1 VVEKLSVKQLTTT
14 KTTEE
19 KMADGTK
26 ETPEVWA
33 AGVGRKSNAQYG
45 SDLMVEVLRELGIKY
60 IALNPGAS
68 YRGLHDSM
76 VNFDPGKGPEII
88 MCTHEEIAV
97 ALANGYARA
106 TGEIMATGLHNIV
119 GLQHASMA
127 IFNAWCDRTP
137 ILNLGGGGPQ
147 DTTNRRSTDWVHT
160 ANVQGNAVREYV
172 KFDDQPNSVD
182 AVAESFLKAHRIA
195 MTDPKGPVYVC
206 LDTDVQEAKIDKP
219 MVVPHAQFFRPPAGP
234 GANPDSLRN
243 ASRLLAEAQWPVIVA
258 GEVGRNPKA
267 LPAVLDLAE
276 TLGAAVVDADG
287 RYAFPS
293 THPLNLTTS
302 REEALRNADVVLGL
316 DVPSLG
322 VPLGPSVRERGNFAP
337 VIPPSCKVIHITLL
351 DLERQSWVSDN
362 MWLLPVHVPIAAD
375 TSVVLPQLLE
385 QVRERLSLNKDASR
399 QVRERRNRIE
409 AIYREAR
416 KKSQEWIEKTW
427 NEKPISQ
434 ARFFSEINKRVQ
446 GKSWALVSS
455 HGRRWREAIE
465 VTEPA
470 HGMGGGR
477 GGGVGYGL
485 PSSIGSAL
493 GFKGSGR
500 LCIGILG
507 DGDFLMTSN
516 SLWTAAKYQIP
527 LLVVVLNNRSYYND
541 EEHQERMARWRQRP
555 IENKGI
561 GIRIEEPA
569 PDLASIAR
577 ALHVDGFGPITE
589 PDQLGSALDKAI
601 EIVENGRPAVVDAIT
616 QPR

>member
-1 VVEKLSVKQLTTT
+1 MAEQEK
-14 KTTEE
+14 
-19 KMADGTK
+19 G
-26 ETPEVWA
+26 TPEVWT
-33 AGVGRKSNAQYG
+33 AGIGRRSNAQYG

-76 VNFDPGKGPEII
+76 VNFEPGKGPEII
-88 MCTHEEIAV
+88 LCTHEEIAV

-147 DTTNRRSTDWVHT
+147 NTTNRRSTDWVHT
-160 ANVQGNAVREYV
+160 ALVQGNAVRDFV
-172 KFDDQPNSVD
+172 KYDDQPSDID
-182 AVAESFLKAHRIA
+182 AVAESFLKAYRIA
-195 MTDPKGPVYVC
+195 MTEPKGPVYIC
-206 LDTDVQEAKIDKP
+206 LDTDVQEAKISKP
-219 MVVPHAQFFRPPAGP
+219 MVVPHAQLFRPPAGP
-234 GANPDSLRN
+234 GANPESLRQ
-243 ASRLLAEAQWPVIVA
+243 ASRLLAEASWPVIVA
-258 GEVGRNPKA
+258 GEIARNPKA
-267 LPAVLDLAE
+267 LPPLLDLAE
-276 TLGAAVVDADG
+276 ALGAAVIDSDG

-293 THPLNLTTS
+293 THVLNLTTA
-302 REEALRNADVVLGL
+302 REEALRNADVVLAL

-337 VIPPSCKVIHITLL
+337 IISPKCQVIHMTLL

-362 MWLLPVHVPIAAD
+362 MWLLPVHVLIAAD
-375 TSVVLPQLLE
+375 TSVALPQLLE
-385 QVRERLSLNKDASR
+385 QVRERLNANRDASR
-399 QVRERRNRIE
+399 QVQERRAKVE
-409 AIYREAR
+409 AIYRDA
-416 KKSQEWIEKTW
+416 KNKSQQWIEKTW
-427 NEKPISQ
+427 DERPISQ
-434 ARFFSEINKRVQ
+434 ARFFTEINKRVQ

-500 LCIGILG
+500 LCVSMIG

-527 LLVVVLNNRSYYND
+527 LLVVVLNNHSYYND

-555 IENKGI
+555 LENKGI

-569 PDLASIAR
+569 PDLTAIAR
-577 ALHVDGFGPITE
+577 ALHVDGFGPIAE
-589 PDQLGSALDKAI
+589 PDQLGPTLDKAI
-601 EIVENGRPAVVDAIT
+601 EIVESGKPAVVDVIT

>member
-1 VVEKLSVKQLTTT
+1 MAEET
-14 KTTEE
+14 K
-19 KMADGTK
+19 G
-26 ETPEVWA
+26 TPEIWA
-33 AGVGRKSNAQYG
+33 AGIGRKSNAQYG

-76 VNFDPGKGPEII
+76 VNFEPGKGPEII
-88 MCTHEEIAV
+88 LCTHEEIAV

-137 ILNLGGGGPQ
+137 ILNLGGGGPMN
-147 DTTNRRSTDWVHT
+147 TPNRRSTDWVHT
-160 ANVQGNAVREYV
+160 ALVQGLAVRDFV
-172 KFDDQPNSVD
+172 KFDDQPSDVD
-182 AVAESFLKAHRIA
+182 AVAESFLKAYRIA
-195 MTDPKGPVYVC
+195 MTEPKGPVYIC

-219 MVVPHAQFFRPPAGP
+219 MVVPHAQLYRPPAGP
-234 GANPDSLRN
+234 GANPESLRQ
-243 ASRLLAEAQWPVIVA
+243 ASRLLAEAAWPVIVA
-258 GEVGRNPKA
+258 GEIARSPKA
-267 LPAVLDLAE
+267 LPPMLDLAE
-276 TLGAAVVDADG
+276 ALGAAVIDSDG

-293 THPLNLTTS
+293 THVLNLTTA
-302 REEALRNADVVLGL
+302 REEALHGADVVLAL

-337 VIPPSCKVIHITLL
+337 VISPRCQVIHITLL

-375 TSVVLPQLLE
+375 TSVALPQLLE
-385 QVRERLSLNKDASR
+385 QVRERLKTKSDSDR
-399 QVRERRNRIE
+399 QVQERRAKVE
-409 AIYREAR
+409 AIHREAR
-416 KKSQEWIEKTW
+416 KKSQAWIEKTW
-427 NEKPISQ
+427 DEKPISQ

-485 PSSIGSAL
+485 PSSIGAAL

-500 LCIGILG
+500 LCVSMIG

-527 LLVVVLNNRSYYND
+527 LLVVVLNNHSYYND

-569 PDLASIAR
+569 PDLTAIAR

-589 PDQLGSALDKAI
+589 PDQLGPVLDQAI
-601 EIVENGRPAVVDAIT
+601 GIVESGKPAVVDVIT

>member
-1 VVEKLSVKQLTTT
+1 VAEET
-14 KTTEE
+14 K
-19 KMADGTK
+19 GI
-26 ETPEVWA
+26 PEIWA
-33 AGVGRKSNAQYG
+33 AGIGRKSNAQYG

-76 VNFDPGKGPEII
+76 VNFEPGKGPEII
-88 MCTHEEIAV
+88 LCTHEEIAV

-147 DTTNRRSTDWVHT
+147 NTTNRRSTDWVHT
-160 ANVQGNAVREYV
+160 ALVQGLAVREYV

-182 AVAESFLKAHRIA
+182 AVAESFLKAYRIA
-195 MTDPKGPVYVC
+195 MTEPKGPVYVC
-206 LDTDVQEAKIDKP
+206 LDTDVQEAKIGKP
-219 MVVPHAQFFRPPAGP
+219 MVVPHAEFFRAPAGS
-234 GANPDSLRN
+234 GANPESLRR

-258 GEVGRNPKA
+258 GEIARNPKA
-267 LPAVLDLAE
+267 LPPLLDLAE
-276 TLGAAVVDADG
+276 ALGAAVIDSDG

-293 THPLNLTTS
+293 THVLNLTTA
-302 REEALRNADVVLGL
+302 REEALRDADVVLAL

-337 VIPPSCKVIHITLL
+337 IISPRCQVIHMTLL

-375 TSVVLPQLLE
+375 TSVALPQLLE
-385 QVRERLSLNKDASR
+385 QVRERLNANRDASS
-399 QVRERRNRIE
+399 QIQARRAKVE
-409 AIYREAR
+409 AIYRDAK
-416 KKSQEWIEKTW
+416 KKSQQWIEKTW
-427 NEKPISQ
+427 DEKPISQ
-434 ARFFSEINKRVQ
+434 ARYFSEISKRVQ

-455 HGRRWREAIE
+455 HGRRWREAID

-493 GFKGSGR
+493 GFKRSGR
-500 LCIGILG
+500 LCVSMIG

-527 LLVVVLNNRSYYND
+527 LLVVVLNNHSYYND
-541 EEHQERMARWRQRP
+541 EEHQERMARWRERP

-561 GIRIEEPA
+561 GIRIEDPA
-569 PDLASIAR
+569 PDLTAIAR

-589 PDQLGSALDKAI
+589 PDLLGPTLDKAI
-601 EIVENGRPAVVDAIT
+601 EIVESGKPAVVDVIT

>member
-1 VVEKLSVKQLTTT
+1 
-14 KTTEE
+14 
-19 KMADGTK
+19 MAEQTK

-33 AGVGRKSNAQYG
+33 AGIGRKSNAQYG

-76 VNFDPGKGPEII
+76 VNFETGKGPEII

-182 AVAESFLKAHRIA
+182 AVAESFLKAYRIA

-206 LDTDVQEAKIDKP
+206 LDTDIQEAKIDKP

-258 GEVGRNPKA
+258 GEVGRNPRA
-267 LPAVLDLAE
+267 LPVVLDLAE
-276 TLGAAVVDADG
+276 TLGAAVIDADG

-302 REEALRNADVVLGL
+302 REEALRNADVVVAL

-337 VIPPSCKVIHITLL
+337 VVPPSCKVIHITLL

-385 QVRERLSLNKDASR
+385 QVRERLNASKDASN
-399 QVRERRNRIE
+399 QVQQRRTRIE

-416 KKSQEWIEKTW
+416 KKSQEWVEKTW
-427 NEKPISQ
+427 DEKPISQ

-485 PSSIGSAL
+485 PSSIGAAL
-493 GFKGSGR
+493 GFKESGR
-500 LCIGILG
+500 LCVSIVG

-561 GIRIEEPA
+561 GIRIEQPA
-569 PDLASIAR
+569 PDLAAIAR
-577 ALHVDGFGPITE
+577 ALHVDGFGPVTE
-589 PDQLGSALDKAI
+589 PDQLGSTLDKAI
-601 EIVENGRPAVVDAIT
+601 AIVESGRPAVVDVIT

>member
-1 VVEKLSVKQLTTT
+1 VAEET
-14 KTTEE
+14 K
-19 KMADGTK
+19 G
-26 ETPEVWA
+26 TPEIWS
-33 AGVGRKSNAQYG
+33 AGIGRKSNAQYG

-76 VNFDPGKGPEII
+76 VNFEGGKGPEII
-88 MCTHEEIAV
+88 LCTHEEIAV
-97 ALANGYARA
+97 AMANGYARA

-119 GLQHASMA
+119 GLLHASMA

-137 ILNLGGGGPQ
+137 ILNLGGGGPMN
-147 DTTNRRSTDWVHT
+147 TPNRRSTDWVHT
-160 ANVQGNAVREYV
+160 ALVQGNAVRDYL
-172 KFDDQPNSVD
+172 KYDDQPSDVD
-182 AVAESFLKAHRIA
+182 AVSESFLKAYRIA
-195 MTDPKGPVYVC
+195 MTEPKGPVYIC

-219 MVVPHAQFFRPPAGP
+219 MVVPHAQLFRAPAGP
-234 GANPDSLRN
+234 GANPESLRQ

-258 GEVGRNPKA
+258 GEIARNPKA
-267 LPAVLDLAE
+267 LPPMLDLAE
-276 TLGAAVVDADG
+276 ALGAAVIDSDG
-287 RYAFPS
+287 RYGFPS
-293 THPLNLTTS
+293 THVLNLTNA
-302 REEALRNADVVLGL
+302 REEALRPADVVLAL

-337 VIPPSCKVIHITLL
+337 IIAPSCKVIHITLL
-351 DLERQSWVSDN
+351 DLERQSWVNDN

-375 TSVVLPQLLE
+375 TSVALPELLE
-385 QVRERLSLNKDASR
+385 QVRERLKANGDAGR
-399 QVRERRNRIE
+399 QVFERRARIE
-409 AIYREAR
+409 AIYRETK
-416 KKSQEWIEKTW
+416 KKSQEWIKKTW
-427 NEKPISQ
+427 DEKPISQ
-434 ARFFSEINKRVQ
+434 ARFFSEINQRVQ
-446 GKSWALVSS
+446 GKSWALVSA
-455 HGRRWREAIE
+455 HGRRWREAID

-500 LCIGILG
+500 LCVSMIG

-527 LLVVVLNNRSYYND
+527 LLVVVLNNHSYYND

-561 GIRIEEPA
+561 GIRIEDPV
-569 PDLASIAR
+569 PDLTAIAR

-589 PDQLGSALDKAI
+589 PDLLGPALDKAI
-601 EIVENGRPAVVDAIT
+601 AIVESGKPAVVDVIT

>member
-1 VVEKLSVKQLTTT
+1 
-14 KTTEE
+14 
-19 KMADGTK
+19 MAEQTK

-33 AGVGRKSNAQYG
+33 AGIGRKSNAQYG

-76 VNFDPGKGPEII
+76 VNFEKGKGPEII

-172 KFDDQPNSVD
+172 KFDDQPNSID
-182 AVAESFLKAHRIA
+182 AVAESFLKAYRIA

-219 MVVPHAQFFRPPAGP
+219 MIVPHAQFFRPPAGP
-234 GANPDSLRN
+234 GANPDSLRK

-267 LPAVLDLAE
+267 LPVVLDLAE
-276 TLGAAVVDADG
+276 TLGAAVIDADG

-302 REEALRNADVVLGL
+302 REEALRNADVVVAL

-337 VIPPSCKVIHITLL
+337 VVPPSCKVIHITLL

-385 QVRERLSLNKDASR
+385 QVRERVNANKDGSH
-399 QVRERRNRIE
+399 QVQQRRTRIE

-427 NEKPISQ
+427 NEKPVSQ

-446 GKSWALVSS
+446 GKPWALVSS

-485 PSSIGSAL
+485 PSSIGAAL
-493 GFKGSGR
+493 GFKESGR
-500 LCIGILG
+500 LCVSIVG

-569 PDLASIAR
+569 PDLAAIGR

-589 PDQLGSALDKAI
+589 PDQLGSTLDKAI
-601 EIVENGRPAVVDAIT
+601 AIVESGRPAVVDVIT

>member
-1 VVEKLSVKQLTTT
+1 MA
-14 KTTEE
+14 EE
-19 KMADGTK
+19 NRG
-26 ETPEVWA
+26 TPEIWA
-33 AGVGRKSNAQYG
+33 AGIGRKSKAQYG

-76 VNFDPGKGPEII
+76 VNFEAGKGPEII
-88 MCTHEEIAV
+88 LCTHEEIAV

-147 DTTNRRSTDWVHT
+147 NTTNRRSTDWVHT
-160 ANVQGNAVREYV
+160 ALVQGNAVRDFV
-172 KFDDQPNSVD
+172 KYDDQPSDVD
-182 AVAESFLKAHRIA
+182 AVAESFLKAYRIA
-195 MTDPKGPVYVC
+195 MTEPKGPVYIC

-219 MVVPHAQFFRPPAGP
+219 MVVPHAQFFRAPAGP
-234 GANPDSLRN
+234 GANPESLRQ
-243 ASRLLAEAQWPVIVA
+243 ASRLLAEAQWPVIIA
-258 GEVGRNPKA
+258 GEIARNPKA
-267 LPAVLDLAE
+267 LPPLLDLAE
-276 TLGAAVVDADG
+276 ALGAAVIDSDG

-293 THPLNLTTS
+293 THVLNLTTA
-302 REEALRNADVVLGL
+302 REEALRGADVVLAL

-337 VIPPSCKVIHITLL
+337 IIAPSCTVIHITLL
-351 DLERQSWVSDN
+351 DLERQSWVNDN

-375 TSVVLPQLLE
+375 TSVALPQLLE
-385 QVRERLSLNKDASR
+385 QVRERLNANRDASR
-399 QVRERRNRIE
+399 QVQERRVKIE
-409 AIYREAR
+409 GIYREAR
-416 KKSQEWIEKTW
+416 KKSQAWIEKTW
-427 NEKPISQ
+427 GEKPISQ

-446 GKSWALVSS
+446 GKSWALVGS
-455 HGRRWREAIE
+455 HGRRWREAID

-500 LCIGILG
+500 LCVSMIG

-527 LLVVVLNNRSYYND
+527 LLVVVLNNHSYYND

-569 PDLASIAR
+569 PDLTAIAR

-589 PDQLGSALDKAI
+589 PDQLGPTLDKAI
-601 EIVENGRPAVVDAIT
+601 EIVESGKPAVVDVIT

>member
-1 VVEKLSVKQLTTT
+1 
-14 KTTEE
+14 
-19 KMADGTK
+19 MAEQDKPAG
-26 ETPEVWA
+26 TPEVWA
-33 AGVGRKSNAQYG
+33 AGVGKKSNAQYG

-68 YRGLHDSM
+68 YRGLHDSI
-76 VNFDPGKGPEII
+76 VNFEPGNGPEII

-106 TGEIMATGLHNIV
+106 TGDIMATGLHNVV

-147 DTTNRRSTDWVHT
+147 NATNRRSTDWVHT
-160 ANVQGNAVREYV
+160 ALVQGNAVREYV
-172 KFDDQPNSVD
+172 KYDDQPGSVD
-182 AVAESFLKAHRIA
+182 AVPESFLRAYRIA
-195 MTDPKGPVYVC
+195 MTEPRGPVYVC
-206 LDTDVQEAKIDKP
+206 LDTDVQEEKISKP
-219 MVVPHAQFFRPPAGP
+219 MVVPHARLFRAPAGP
-234 GANPDSLRN
+234 AANPESLRQ

-267 LPAVLDLAE
+267 LPALLDIAE
-276 TLGAAVVDADG
+276 ELGAAVIDADG

-293 THPLNLTTS
+293 THPLNLTNA
-302 REEALRNADVVLGL
+302 REDALRNADVVLAL

-337 VIPPSCKVIHITLL
+337 VISPRCKVIHITLL
-351 DLERQSWVSDN
+351 DLERQSWVSDA

-375 TSVVLPQLLE
+375 TSVALPQLLE
-385 QVRERLSLNKDASR
+385 QLRERMKANADAQR
-399 QVRERRNRIE
+399 QVRERRAKVE
-409 AIYREAR
+409 AIYSQAR

-434 ARFFSEINKRVQ
+434 ARFFGEINKRVQ
-446 GKSWALVSS
+446 GKAWALVSA
-455 HGRRWREAIE
+455 HGRRWREVIE

-470 HGMGGGR
+470 HGIGGGR

-485 PSSIGSAL
+485 PSSIGAAL
-493 GFKGSGR
+493 GHKESGR
-500 LCIGILG
+500 LCVSILG

-516 SLWTAAKYQIP
+516 ALWTAAKYQIP
-527 LLVVVLNNRSYYND
+527 LLVLVMNNRSYYND
-541 EEHQERMARWRQRP
+541 EEHQERMAKWRQRP
-555 IENKGI
+555 VENKGI
-561 GIRIEEPA
+561 GIRIEDPA
-569 PDLASIAR
+569 PDLAAISR
-577 ALHVDGFGPITE
+577 ALGVEGLGPITE
-589 PDQLGSALDKAI
+589 PDQLGPTLDKAI
-601 EIVENGRPAVVDAIT
+601 AIVEQGKPVVVDIIT